1 MRMIR
6 AGSLALLLGGLG
18 WSALAQT
25 PDKPLRIAAAS
36 SMQPALAEL
45 LPLFEQQQRQA
56 GGSSARLQ
64 LTLGSSANLMRQLQQ
79 GLPAELFL
87 SADEEFANRLVDA
100 GLTEGGGAVYAT
112 GRIVLLVPANAT
124 LALDP
129 TPGGL
134 PALLAG
140 VPKFAIANPALAPYG
155 LAAQQAL
162 QNLKWWSSLQDRL
175 VLGENVAQATQFV
188 STGAAQAGIT
198 ALSMVKTPALAKQV
212 RYVLLPE
219 QLHAPIRQ
227 RMVLLKNPSPA
238 AKAFYD
244 FMLSSPAKLVLTK
257 YGFS

>member
-1 MRMIR
+1 MRIIR
-6 AGSLALLLGGLG
+6 GAGLALLLAGLVWG
-18 WSALAQT
+18 ALAQT
-25 PDKPLRIAAAS
+25 PDKPLRIAAAA

-45 LPLFEQQQRQA
+45 FPLFAQQQQQA
-56 GGSSARLQ
+56 GGSPIPLQ

-87 SADEEFANRLVDA
+87 SADEEFANRLVNA
-100 GLTEGGGAVYAT
+100 GLTDGGGAVYAT
-112 GRIVLLVPANAT
+112 GRIVLLVPANSRVV
-124 LALDP
+124 LEP
-129 TPGGL
+129 TPDGL

-140 VPKFAIANPALAPYG
+140 VQKFAIANPALAPYG

-162 QNLKWWSSLQDRL
+162 HKLNWWSSLQERL
-175 VLGENVAQATQFV
+175 VLGESVAQATQFV

-219 QLHAPIRQ
+219 QLHAPIHQ
-227 RMVLLKNPSPA
+227 RMVLLKTAGPA
-238 AKAFYD
+238 AQAFYR
-244 FMLSSPAKLVLTK
+244 FMLSPPAKLVLAK